1 MGESRSGGRG
11 RSEKREGPEGAK
23 SSFAFLFC
31 FPFLFCFAFSF
42 AKRYKE
48 GVKYEHQNGVECH
61 VASTH

>member
-11 RSEKREGPEGAK
+11 RSEKREGPEGPK

-42 AKRYKE
+42 AKEMQGKP
-48 GVKYEHQNGVECH
+48 QI
-61 VASTH
+61 